1 MTLFHEFLQFPNKLY
16 YVMTYESVLKLSA
29 DLYEHHAA
37 PATAGLETPG
47 CWGRAVTSASANT
60 PTSFLSPFSQPH
72 FILKA
77 NL

>member
-1 MTLFHEFLQFPNKLY
+1 
-16 YVMTYESVLKLSA
+16 MTYESVLKLSA

-47 CWGRAVTSASANT
+47 CTLLSMPVSWGRAVTSASANT